1 MSTFAEGRQPDDE
14 KGKGRTAEGR
24 AQKPIARAL
33 DVAANTLRLSRTAM
47 VRGAP
52 SQFDPA
58 AAYP

>member
-1 MSTFAEGRQPDDE
+1 MSTFAEGWLPGDA

-24 AQKPIARAL
+24 ALKPLARAL
-33 DVAANTLRLSRTAM
+33 DVEANTLRLSRTAM

-58 AAYP
+58 VARP